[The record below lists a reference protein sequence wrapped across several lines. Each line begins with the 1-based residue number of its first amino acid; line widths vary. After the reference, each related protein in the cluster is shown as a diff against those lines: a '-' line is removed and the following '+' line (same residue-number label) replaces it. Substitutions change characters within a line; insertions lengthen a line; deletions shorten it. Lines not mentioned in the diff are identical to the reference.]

1 MNVVEIVP
9 HGLCNGVNAAVSR
22 ALALRD
28 AYFLHAPV
36 HNEIVLE
43 DLRALGHRIVESVDE
58 VPEGATVVFSAHGVS
73 PRVREAVKARGL
85 KVVDLTCPFV
95 ARAHA
100 VARAAAERGDEV
112 AVLGDRRHVE
122 VKGILGELEG
132 LPSCKDR
139 TRPLTVVCQT
149 TMTVREAEK
158 ELERLRAGGRDIR
171 EVRLPCGA
179 TQERQQAVADF
190 CRRHPGAAV
199 LVLGSETSA
208 NSRRLCAVA
217 EEGGAKAFLAGS
229 LDEVRAF
236 RAVLEEF
243 GAVGVTSGA
252 STPERFY
259 METVK
264 ILKNVPTHVAIIMDG
279 NGRWAQQRGKERGA
293 GHAAGAKKLD
303 QVTRWCGARGIRYL
317 TVYAFSTENWRRSEK
332 EVSGLMRLF
341 ATMMKTHAATFMR
354 DKVRFRVIG
363 RRGDLSPV
371 LQKAIAALEK
381 KTEKFERELILC
393 VSYGGRAEIADAVNR
408 AVAKGERVTEETFRQ
423 YLYAPDVPDPDLI
436 IRTSG
441 ECRTSNF
448 LCGNRRMRNITSRR
462 PSGRTSRR
470 RTSTARSRIMRR
482 VTEGEVPRSEK
493 RRGAAPADRR
503 DGLRQRRSPR
513 FVAGRG
519 RAGPGAR

>member
-1 MNVVEIVP
+1 MKVVEIVP

-22 ALALRD
+22 ALSLRN

-36 HNEIVLE
+36 HNEIILDE
-43 DLRALGHRIVESVDE
+43 LRALGHRFVESVDE
-58 VPEGATVVFSAHGVS
+58 IPKGATVVFSAHGVS
-73 PRVREAVKARGL
+73 PRVREAAKVRGL

-95 ARAHA
+95 ARAHK

-112 AVLGDRRHVE
+112 RILGDRNHVE

-132 LPSCKDR
+132 LPVDMDQN
-139 TRPLTVVCQT
+139 RPLTVVCQT
-149 TMTVREAEK
+149 TMAVREAEK
-158 ELERLRAGGRDIR
+158 EIARLRDEGRDIR
-171 EVRLPCGA
+171 ETRLPCGA

-190 CRRHPGAAV
+190 CRRHRGAAV
-199 LVLGSETSA
+199 LVLGSATSS

-229 LDEVRAF
+229 LDEVRAI
-236 RAVLEEF
+236 RRELEGF
-243 GAVGVTSGA
+243 GTVGVTSGA

-259 METVK
+259 VETTRF
-264 ILKNVPTHVAIIMDG
+264 LRNVPTHVAIIMDG

-293 GHAAGAKKLD
+293 GHVEGAKTLNK
-303 QVTRWCGARGIRYL
+303 VTRWCGARGIRYL

-332 EVSGLMRLF
+332 EVSGLMKLF
-341 ATMMKTHAATFMR
+341 ATMMKTHASTFMK

-363 RRGDLSPV
+363 RRGDLSPS

-381 KTEKFERELILC
+381 KTEQFERELILC
-393 VSYGGRAEIADAVNR
+393 VSYGGRAEIADAVNK
-408 AVAKGERVTEETFRQ
+408 AIEKGERVTEETFRQ

-448 LCGNRRMRNITSRR
+448 LLWESAYAEYHFTPTLWPDFSEEDLDKALADYASRNRRK
-462 PSGRTSRR
+462 G
-470 RTSTARSRIMRR
+470 A
-482 VTEGEVPRSEK
+482 EK
-493 RRGAAPADRR
+493 
-503 DGLRQRRSPR
+503 
-513 FVAGRG
+513 
-519 RAGPGAR
+519 